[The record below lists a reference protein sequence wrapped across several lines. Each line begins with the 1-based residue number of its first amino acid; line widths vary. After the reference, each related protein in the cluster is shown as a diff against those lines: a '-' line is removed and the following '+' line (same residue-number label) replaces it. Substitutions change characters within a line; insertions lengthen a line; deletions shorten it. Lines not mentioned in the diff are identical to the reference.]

1 MTKVMSANNSCH
13 SGEFRK
19 RQDASDVLLAHIG
32 QVPGSRAG
40 GEKRSIVKEPSSE

>member
-19 RQDASDVLLAHIG
+19 RQDASDVLAHIG

-40 GEKRSIVKEPSSE
+40 GEKRSIVKELSSE